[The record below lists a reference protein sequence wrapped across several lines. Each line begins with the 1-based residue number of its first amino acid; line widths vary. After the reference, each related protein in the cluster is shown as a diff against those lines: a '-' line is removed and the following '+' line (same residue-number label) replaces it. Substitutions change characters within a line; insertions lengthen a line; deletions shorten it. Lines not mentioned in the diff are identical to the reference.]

1 MMKVF
6 EILSLNREF
15 LDRLNS
21 FGINPDDY
29 KWTELY
35 LDFKK
40 MKEYGDKTVYA
51 VAVLA
56 ERYNICERKVYK
68 IIREME
74 TDCQIGALV

>member
-1 MMKVF
+1 MKVF

-35 LDFKK
+35 LDYIK
-40 MKEYGDKTVYA
+40 MREKGEKSTYI
-51 VAVLA
+51 VAVLS
-56 ERYNICERKVYK
+56 EKYNICERKVYK
-68 IIREME
+68 IIHKME
-74 TDCQIGALV
+74 IDCQIGALV